1 MGQKFQ
7 WGSVNP
13 YNLEFDKQ
21 VEEKE
26 NSINIMIKPFWN
38 KALNFHVIV
47 SLTCTYM
54 VLGKNLT
61 WSWNFAYPVTAQ
73 GISLSH
79 VRPET

>member
-7 WGSVNP
+7 WGSVKP
-13 YNLEFDKQ
+13 DNLEFDKQ

-79 VRPET
+79 ARPET